1 MLFGAQL
8 YSARDL
14 CQTPEGLYETMK
26 AVKEMGYASVQLSG
40 FPFEHRQARRFADE
54 LGLHIGLTHT
64 LIPDI
69 INKTD
74 EVIENHKALGCEVVG
89 VGYPTGYFI
98 GDTRL
103 VDIDKMIG
111 DLNPAAEKLEKA
123 GLRLAYHNH
132 WFEFTDSPDESVMEV
147 LFNKTN
153 WLFTFD
159 TGWAHYA
166 GEDVCELI
174 RRYKDRLRFAHL
186 KDYRE
191 PAFEGEGEGERT
203 VALYQGLAPM
213 TDIIKALENAGTEA
227 AYVEQDTCPNGPLE
241 DLRASI
247 EALRAHGF
255 VL

>member
-14 CQTPEGLYETMK
+14 CKTPEGLYETMRSI
-26 AVKEMGYASVQLSG
+26 KEMGYASVQLSG
-40 FPFEHRQARRFADE
+40 FSFEHRQAREFADE

-64 LIPDI
+64 PIPDI
-69 INKTD
+69 IGKTE

-89 VGYPTGYFI
+89 VGYPGGYFI
-98 GDTRL
+98 GDTKL
-103 VDIDKMIG
+103 VDIGKMIE
-111 DLNPAAEKLEKA
+111 DLSPAADKLEKA

-132 WFEFTDSPDESVMEV
+132 WFEFDPSLDESVMET
-147 LFNKTN
+147 LFRRTG

-166 GEDVCELI
+166 GVDVCALI
-174 RRYKDRLRFAHL
+174 ERYKDRLRFVHL

-191 PAFEGEGEGERT
+191 PAFDGEGEGERT

-213 TDIIKALENAGTEA
+213 SEIIEALKAAGTEA
-227 AYVEQDTCPNGPLE
+227 AYVEQDTCPNGPIE

-247 EALRAHGF
+247 EAIKAHGF
-255 VL
+255 AL